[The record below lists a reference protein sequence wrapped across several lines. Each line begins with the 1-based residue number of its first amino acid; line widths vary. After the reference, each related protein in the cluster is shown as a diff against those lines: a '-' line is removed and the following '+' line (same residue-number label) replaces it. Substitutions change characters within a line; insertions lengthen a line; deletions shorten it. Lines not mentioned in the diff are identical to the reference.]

1 MIKRLDEEDPP
12 VSGYAGEITPQE
24 AWDMLARN
32 PEARLVDVRTGAE
45 WSFVGVPDLSALD
58 KKPLFVEW
66 YDFPNRAMNPGF
78 MDQVKE
84 GAAGPAAP
92 LLFICRSGVRSK
104 AAAVA
109 LTAAGYTHCYN
120 VSTGFEGDHDEA
132 VRRGSVAGWKFDG
145 LPWVQG

>member
-1 MIKRLDEEDPP
+1 MLDA
-12 VSGYAGEITPQE
+12 VH
-24 AWDMLARN
+24 
-32 PEARLVDVRTGAE
+32 PESRLVDVRTGPE

-58 KKPLFVEW
+58 KKPLFVEVVR
-66 YDFPNRAMNPGF
+66 FPEQGHEPRPSWT
-78 MDQVKE
+78 QVKE

-120 VSTGFEGDHDEA
+120 VSTGFGG
-132 VRRGSVAGWKFDG
+132 RPR
-145 LPWVQG
+145 